1 MATTSTGLSPLPSGE
16 RIHSLDVLRGCV
28 LLGILLMNITGFGL
42 WGAYEDPTV
51 AGGAEGLN
59 LVAWSSMALFFEG
72 TMRGLFSMLFGVG
85 MFVLTDRLE
94 KRGAGIETAN
104 IYFRRILWLIFFGLF
119 HYYLLLW
126 YGEILYVYG
135 IMGLIIF
142 SFRNMAPKKLV
153 LAALFLIFCG
163 TIWNYADYRAAV
175 KLTNNVAAVAQHKAE
190 GKPLTAEL
198 IAAEK
203 EWQERAEKRSPAAIE
218 DANRSMRKGY
228 FELVKFL
235 APVNMKFDTTF
246 AYRHDLWDVLSMMM
260 IGIALFKWK
269 VLTAQLSYRFYLL
282 MLLIGY
288 GVGVSINYYELRV
301 VLDGQF
307 SLEAMSKAGVT
318 YQFGRLFT
326 AMGHVAAIMLFCK
339 IAWARWLKG
348 TLAAVGRMALTNY
361 LMHSVI
367 CMIVFTGVG
376 FGLFGKLERYELYYV
391 VFAIWIF
398 QLIVSPI
405 WLSYFRFGPAEWL
418 WRTLTYQKRQPFVKR
433 TTTVDV
439 SQLEEASEEKQ
450 LIQH

>member
-1 MATTSTGLSPLPSGE
+1 
-16 RIHSLDVLRGCV
+16 
-28 LLGILLMNITGFGL
+28 
-42 WGAYEDPTV
+42 
-51 AGGAEGLN
+51 
-59 LVAWSSMALFFEG
+59 
-72 TMRGLFSMLFGVG
+72 
-85 MFVLTDRLE
+85 
-94 KRGAGIETAN
+94 
-104 IYFRRILWLIFFGLF
+104 
-119 HYYLLLW
+119 
-126 YGEILYVYG
+126 
-135 IMGLIIF
+135 
-142 SFRNMAPKKLV
+142 
-153 LAALFLIFCG
+153 
-163 TIWNYADYRAAV
+163 
-175 KLTNNVAAVAQHKAE
+175 
-190 GKPLTAEL
+190 
-198 IAAEK
+198 
-203 EWQERAEKRSPAAIE
+203 
-218 DANRSMRKGY
+218 
-228 FELVKFL
+228 
-235 APVNMKFDTTF
+235 
-246 AYRHDLWDVLSMMM
+246 M

-288 GVGVSINYYELRV
+288 GVGISINYYELRL

-348 TLAAVGRMALTNY
+348 ILAAVGRMALTNY

-398 QLIVSPI
+398 QLIVSPL

-433 TTTVDV
+433 KTTIDL
-439 SQLEEASEEKQ
+439 SQLQEATEEKQ
-450 LIQH
+450 LI